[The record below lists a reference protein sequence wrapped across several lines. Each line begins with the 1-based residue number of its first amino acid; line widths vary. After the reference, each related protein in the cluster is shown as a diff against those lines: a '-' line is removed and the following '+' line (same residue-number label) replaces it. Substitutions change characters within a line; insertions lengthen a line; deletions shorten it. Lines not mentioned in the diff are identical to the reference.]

1 MKGETIKQKLSL
13 LGKTQK
19 ELAGLLGITP
29 QAVNE
34 ILSASD
40 VRSGSIEK
48 IARVVGVPTSF
59 FFESDFALEDLAI
72 NRRKKVKIRS
82 TNNIGIKVRLL
93 LRQQHKKLID
103 LCQYVGM
110 SDVGMRKVFERDTC
124 NIDTL
129 IKMSE
134 YFGVPI
140 NHFLPKSGVKQ
151 DFDKDKDKEIE
162 YLKGQIKAYEKALRA
177 LTALSDEVKLSRQK
191 LPKLSVG

>member
-1 MKGETIKQKLSL
+1 MKGETIKEKLSI
-13 LGKTQK
+13 LGRTQK

-40 VRSGSIEK
+40 VRSGSVEK
-48 IARVVGVPTSF
+48 IARAVGVPVSF
-59 FFESDFALEDLAI
+59 FFENDFSREDLAL
-72 NRRKKVKIRS
+72 NVSKKVKIRA

-93 LRQQHKKLID
+93 LRQKHKKLVD

-134 YFGVPI
+134 YFGVSV
-140 NHFLPKSGVKQ
+140 NHFLPKNAVAQ
-151 DFDKDKDKEIE
+151 DFDKDREIE
-162 YLKGQIKAYEKALRA
+162 FLKGQIKAYEKALRA
-177 LTALSDEVKLSRQK
+177 LSSFSNEQKLQRQK